1 MRKKKMRKMFI
12 EIMDERF
19 QDYRGTELWIKVH
32 QNEDLI
38 GTLTK
43 TYESVGPT
51 LNMILAHPALKNLAG
66 RGL

>member
-1 MRKKKMRKMFI
+1 MRKKKMRKMFL

-38 GTLTK
+38 GTLRADFETW
-43 TYESVGPT
+43 TPVINS
-51 LNMILAHPALKNLAG
+51 LNNHPALRNLAG
-66 RGL
+66 R